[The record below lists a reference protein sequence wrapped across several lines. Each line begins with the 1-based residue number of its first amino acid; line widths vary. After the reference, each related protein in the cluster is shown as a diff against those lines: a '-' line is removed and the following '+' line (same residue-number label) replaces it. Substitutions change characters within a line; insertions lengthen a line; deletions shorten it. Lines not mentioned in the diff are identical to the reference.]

1 MPATR
6 DRTDRRIG
14 SAAASVHE
22 LAVYPLK
29 GLTAQ
34 TVSSVAVHAGHGFP
48 HDREWALA
56 RPDGE
61 YRCGSDKAVHKSN
74 FFVLLKEDRLA
85 GVTTYLDVDTQILE
99 VRVRQHVVLVADV
112 TTSAGKR
119 AVERF
124 FARMLD
130 CPDEAGPILA
140 REPDRRFTDAAIFSD
155 AFMNAVS
162 VINLESIR
170 DLSRRSEHDID
181 HRRFRANIYIE
192 GTPAF
197 AEAALVDK
205 DFSIGAVRL
214 RGLAAI
220 PRCAATEVN
229 PSTAARDLAVPKL
242 LVEHYGH
249 ANFGIWAEVTK
260 GAVLRQDD
268 PVMIASCDDND
279 LASCSRG
286 VPSTDLVSR
295 PARKTVP

>member
-1 MPATR
+1 VTQHH
-6 DRTDRRIG
+6 DRKIG

-22 LAVYPLK
+22 LAFYPIK

-34 TVSSVAVHAGHGFP
+34 TVSSVALQAGHGFP
-48 HDREWALA
+48 YDRQWALA

-61 YRCGSDKAVHKSN
+61 YRCGSGTAVHKSN

-85 GVTTYLDVDTQILE
+85 GVTTYLDVNTQILE
-99 VRVRQHVVLVADV
+99 VRVRQHVVLIADL
-112 TTSAGKR
+112 TTSAGRR

-130 CPDEAGPILA
+130 CPDEAEPILA

-155 AFMNAVS
+155 TFMNAVS

-170 DLSRRSEHDID
+170 DLSRRSERFID
-181 HRRFRANIYIE
+181 QRRFRANIYIE

-197 AEAALVDK
+197 AEAELVGK
-205 DFSIGAVRL
+205 EFAIGAVRL

-249 ANFGIWAEVTK
+249 ANFGVWAEVTK
-260 GAVLRQDD
+260 GAVMRQDD

-279 LASCSRG
+279 LAACSRR
-286 VPSTDLVSR
+286 VPSTNLASR
-295 PARKTVP
+295 PPTRTVP